1 MSAQHPKYYIWTA
14 GCQMNVADS
23 QRVASSLERMG
34 YRAAAKPGKADVIVL
49 NTCVVRQ
56 SAEDRAHGYLTS
68 LLAHKRNNP
77 DLVINLMG
85 CMVGVKGTEHLAERY
100 PHVDVFSPP
109 SDPGPLIAHLSQ
121 DESRILAE
129 SELEVRNAL
138 MDGDLVLPAEEQ
150 GALVSAHVPIVLGCS
165 HACTF
170 CIIPYRRGIERS
182 RPVGVIVQEVRR
194 LVAQGVKEI
203 TLLGQIVDRYG
214 KDIPDGPNLAQ
225 LLKVV
230 AEVDGLER
238 LRFLTSHPNWMT
250 DELLQVVAEHPVIMP
265 HIEVPVQAG
274 NDEVLVN
281 MKREYT
287 NQQYRDLIARIR
299 EIIPNVSIGTDIIV
313 GFPGETPEQF
323 MDTYNLLEDL
333 RLDVAHLARYSTRP
347 GTVAQRRLGD
357 DVTEEEKWRRYR
369 MLEDQ
374 QARIVGEINSQ
385 FMGETVKVLFE
396 EKVKG
401 RWKGRTENTK
411 LVFVESDQDLTGKV
425 LPVQVTWTG
434 PWSMQARLLP
444 EHADQPIM
452 LTQIDS

>member
-1 MSAQHPKYYIWTA
+1 MKHTPAYYIWTA

-34 YRAAAKPGKADVIVL
+34 YHAAKNAKRADVIVL

-56 SAEDRAHGYLTS
+56 SAENKAHGYLTS
-68 LLAHKRNNP
+68 LFANKRDNP

-85 CMVGVKGTEHLAERY
+85 CMVGVKGTDHLAEAY

-109 SDPGPLIAHLSQ
+109 SDPGPLIAYLSQ
-121 DESRILAE
+121 DESRELGQ
-129 SELEVRNAL
+129 SEVEVRNAL
-138 MDGDLVLPAEEQ
+138 LDGDLVLPTEEQ
-150 GALVSAHVPIVLGCS
+150 QALVSAHVPVVLGCS

-170 CIIPYRRGIERS
+170 CIIPYRRGAERS
-182 RPVGVIVQEVRR
+182 RPVGAIAQEVRS
-194 LVAQGVKEI
+194 LVTQGVKEI

-214 KDIPDGPNLAQ
+214 KDIPDGPNLAK
-225 LLKVV
+225 LLGII
-230 AEVDGLER
+230 AEIDGLER

-250 DELLQVVAEHPVIMP
+250 DELLEAVAAHPKIMP

-287 NQQYRDLIARIR
+287 NENYRRLIARIR

-313 GFPGETPEQF
+313 GFPGETAEQF

-357 DVTEEEKWRRYR
+357 DVPEEEKVRRFR
-369 MLEDQ
+369 MLEEQ
-374 QARIVGEINSQ
+374 QARIVGEINSALL
-385 FMGETVKVLFE
+385 GETVEVLFE

-401 RWKGRTENTK
+401 RWKGRTPNTK
-411 LVFVESDQDLTGKV
+411 LVFVESEQNLQGKI

-434 PWSMQARLLP
+434 PWSMQGRLLAK
-444 EHADQPIM
+444 HADQ
-452 LTQIDS
+452 

>member
-1 MSAQHPKYYIWTA
+1 MDKDPKYYIWTA

-23 QRVASSLERMG
+23 QRVASSLERLG
-34 YRAAAKPGKADVIVL
+34 YHAAPKAKQADVIVL

-68 LLAHKRNNP
+68 LLALKRANP
-77 DLVINLMG
+77 ELTINLMG
-85 CMVGVKGTEHLAERY
+85 CMVGVKGHEHLAERY

-121 DESRILAE
+121 GESRQLAQ
-129 SELEVRNAL
+129 SEVEVRNAL
-138 MDGDLVLPAEEQ
+138 LDGDLVLPSEEQ
-150 GALVSAHVPIVLGCS
+150 NALVTAHVPVVLGCS

-170 CIIPYRRGIERS
+170 CIIPYRRGVERS
-182 RPVGVIVQEVRR
+182 RPVGLIVKEIRS
-194 LVAQGVKEI
+194 LVEQGVRDI

-225 LLKVV
+225 LLKIA

-250 DELLQVVAEHPVIMP
+250 DELLETVAAHPKIMP

-274 NDEVLVN
+274 NDEVLAN

-287 NQQYRDLIARIR
+287 NAGYRHLIERIR

-313 GFPGETPEQF
+313 GFPGETAEQF
-323 MDTYNLLEDL
+323 EDTYNLLEDL
-333 RLDVAHLARYSTRP
+333 RLDVAHLARYSVRP
-347 GTVAQRRLGD
+347 GTVATRRMED
-357 DVTEEEKWRRYR
+357 DVTDEEKWRRYR

-374 QARIVGEINSQ
+374 QARIVGEINARLLGQ
-385 FMGETVKVLFE
+385 TVSVLFE

-411 LVFVESDQDLTGKV
+411 LVFVESEQDLSGKI
-425 LPVQVTWTG
+425 LPVQITWTG

-444 EHADQPIM
+444 QHADQPIV
-452 LTQIDS
+452 LDTIQP